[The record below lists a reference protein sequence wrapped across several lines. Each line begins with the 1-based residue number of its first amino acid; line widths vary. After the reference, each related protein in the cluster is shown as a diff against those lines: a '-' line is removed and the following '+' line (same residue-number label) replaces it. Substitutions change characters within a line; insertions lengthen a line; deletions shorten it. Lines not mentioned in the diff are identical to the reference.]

1 MPEPFTLRVFVP
13 SGDPEATR
21 IVEKMN
27 WTGRGYYLPRSD
39 WVNIRKREELVGAG
53 IYVLLGYEQDEIGNE
68 IPLAYIGQTDCIRDR
83 IDQHDKNKEF
93 WENAIFF
100 VSTNGGLNR
109 AHITWLEW
117 ELMAHAVRAKRGRL
131 ENGLTHNEPT
141 LSESEKADVRSFLG
155 EMLRLMP
162 VMGVHFFEQ
171 AKSIA
176 AQPLLPTVQINKSVA
191 EVIIVPAQ
199 PEGFEQAYLGQNAW
213 WAVRIAAKH
222 RENLKWIAA
231 YQVNPIGA
239 VTHIAEIDRFEPF
252 GDEGK
257 FKIYFKGPAQK
268 LDKPIP
274 YGNAPSGA
282 MQGSRYCT
290 KQVFDDASTVADL
303 VFSAKPS
310 FGVQSI

>member
-1 MPEPFTLRVFVP
+1 M
-13 SGDPEATR
+13 
-21 IVEKMN
+21 
-27 WTGRGYYLPRSD
+27 
-39 WVNIRKREELVGAG
+39 
-53 IYVLLGYEQDEIGNE
+53 
-68 IPLAYIGQTDCIRDR
+68 
-83 IDQHDKNKEF
+83 
-93 WENAIFF
+93 FF

-171 AKSIA
+171 AKSISVQPVQPT
-176 AQPLLPTVQINKSVA
+176 AQVIKSVA
-191 EVIIVPAQ
+191 EVVVVPAQ
-199 PEGFEQAYLGQNAW
+199 LEGFQEAYIGQNAW
-213 WAVRIAAKH
+213 WAIRIAAKH
-222 RENLKWIAA
+222 RDNLRWVAA
-231 YQVNPIGA
+231 YQVNPVGA
-239 VTHIAEIDRFEPF
+239 VTHIAEIDRLEPF

-268 LDKPIP
+268 LDIPIP
-274 YGNAPSGA
+274 YGNAPPGA

-290 KQVFDDASTVADL
+290 KQVFDQAKSVADL
-303 VFSAKPS
+303 VLTQKPV
-310 FGVQSI
+310 F